1 MMPLLRLAP
10 RRGAFSMAGA
20 ASTIRFGLASLI
32 LMLCCLNVSTA
43 RAQQGIEDPDP
54 ELRRQLIA
62 AVTAADSFE
71 DRFDAEV
78 WLLDMSQRLR
88 RFMPEREQ
96 RLEFLRLVHAE
107 AARAGVPPEIVLAV
121 IEVESHFER
130 FALSVAGAQ
139 GYMQVM
145 PFWIEEIGRPE
156 DNLFLAATNLRYGCT
171 ILKFYLDRENGNL
184 VNALARYNGS
194 YGRPQYP
201 YKVLEALNR
210 RWYQG

>member
-1 MMPLLRLAP
+1 MCLP
-10 RRGAFSMAGA
+10 
-20 ASTIRFGLASLI
+20 ASTIRFKLASLI
-32 LMLCCLNVSTA
+32 LVLCGLGA
-43 RAQQGIEDPDP
+43 PQAWPQQGIDDPDP

-78 WLLDMSQRLR
+78 WLLDMSQRLL
-88 RFMPEREQ
+88 RFMPERKQ

-107 AARAGVPPEIVLAV
+107 ATRAGLPPEIVLAL
-121 IEVESHFER
+121 IEVESQFER

-145 PFWIEEIGRPE
+145 PFWIKEIGRPE

>member
-1 MMPLLRLAP
+1 MLGP
-10 RRGAFSMAGA
+10 
-20 ASTIRFGLASLI
+20 ASTIRFRLASLI
-32 LMLCCLNVSTA
+32 LVLCGLGA
-43 RAQQGIEDPDP
+43 PQAWAQQGIDDPDP

-107 AARAGVPPEIVLAV
+107 ATRAKVSPEIVLAV

>member
-1 MMPLLRLAP
+1 MPLLRLTP
-10 RRGAFSMAGA
+10 QRGAYAMLGP
-20 ASTIRFGLASLI
+20 ASTIRFRLASLI
-32 LMLCCLNVSTA
+32 LVLSGLGA
-43 RAQQGIEDPDP
+43 PQAWAQQGIDDPDP

-96 RLEFLRLVHAE
+96 RLEFLRLVHPE
-107 AARAGVPPEIVLAV
+107 ATRAKVSPEIVLAV

>member
-1 MMPLLRLAP
+1 
-10 RRGAFSMAGA
+10 
-20 ASTIRFGLASLI
+20 
-32 LMLCCLNVSTA
+32 MLCCLNVSTA

>member
-1 MMPLLRLAP
+1 MPLLRLTP
-10 RRGAFSMAGA
+10 RRGAYAMHGP

-32 LMLCCLNVSTA
+32 LVLCGLA
-43 RAQQGIEDPDP
+43 APKAWAQQGIDDPDP

-107 AARAGVPPEIVLAV
+107 ATRAQVSPEIVMAV

-145 PFWIEEIGRPE
+145 PFWIQEIGRPD

>member
-1 MMPLLRLAP
+1 MPLLRLTP
-10 RRGAFSMAGA
+10 QRGAYAMLGP
-20 ASTIRFGLASLI
+20 ASTIRFRLASLI
-32 LMLCCLNVSTA
+32 LVLCGLGA
-43 RAQQGIEDPDP
+43 PQAWAQQGIDDPDP

-107 AARAGVPPEIVLAV
+107 ATRAKVSPEIVLAV